1 MESASSQ
8 HMEHIWVARLRDRQG
23 RSWSVRTTTGG
34 DAPGPDA
41 LVEAIPDPFA
51 DPAGDPWELA
61 RSATRLAEGYCG
73 RLDGAELEVPLRP
86 SKVLGVGRNYR
97 AHAAELG
104 NEVPSSPLLFFKPP
118 SCLVPSGA
126 SVELPR
132 GYERIDLEG
141 ELVVVIGRRARRV
154 AAADAWQHI
163 AGYALGNDIS
173 CRDLQRTDKQWT
185 RAKGFDGFGPMS
197 AFIRMTPPGWEL
209 DAAGCRVRSFLD
221 DAPCQDASVGAMI
234 FPIPELIA
242 VISACM
248 TLNPGDLIFTGTPE
262 GVAPIAPGQVVRIAA
277 AGSLA
282 LAPVLTPLT

>member
-8 HMEHIWVARLRDRQG
+8 QIWVARVRDRQG
-23 RSWSVRTTTGG
+23 RSWSVRTWTGG
-34 DAPGPDA
+34 EAPGPDA
-41 LVEAIPDPFA
+41 EIEAIPDPFA
-51 DPAGDPWELA
+51 DPGGDPWALA
-61 RSATRLAEGYCG
+61 CGAEPVEGGYRG
-73 RLDGAELEVPLRP
+73 RLDGVELCVPLRP

-97 AHAAELG
+97 AHAEELG

-126 SVELPR
+126 GVELPR
-132 GYERIDLEG
+132 GYARIDLEG

-154 AAADAWQHI
+154 AAADAWDHV

-173 CRDLQRTDKQWT
+173 CRDLQRSDKQWT

-197 AFIRMTPPGWEL
+197 AFIRMTPPGWAL
-209 DAAGCRVRSFLD
+209 DPATSRVRSFLD
-221 DAPCQDASVGAMI
+221 DAPCQDGSVAAMI

-242 VISACM
+242 VISECM

-262 GVAPIAPGQVVRIAA
+262 GVTPIAPGQVVRIE
-277 AGSLA
+277 AGGGLP